1 MPDTATDLADH
12 LGNLAQLETL
22 RFITC
27 GGVDDGKSTLIGR
40 LLHDSQA
47 LFDDQIDALAADSAR
62 HGTQG
67 GDIDFALLV
76 DGLQAEREQGITIDI
91 AWRFFATDRRRFVI
105 ADAPGHP
112 QYTRNMATAASTAM
126 LAVILVDAA
135 SGIREQTRRHT
146 LICSLMGIR
155 QVVLAVNK
163 IDTVEFSEQVFDGIR
178 DDFDAMAAPF
188 NFGRITAIPVSAL
201 NGDMVLDRGG
211 NLDWYQGPTL
221 MGALEL
227 AEVDDAGLAA
237 PFRMPVGW
245 VCRASS
251 DFRGYAGRIT
261 AGRVAVGDPVR
272 LMPSGISSTV
282 SAITVGDSPRGS
294 ARKDESVMLTLADEV
309 DLSRGDMVADSAAP
323 PEVADQF
330 ECDMVWLAEDEGFA
344 GRKMEFRFGTRTV
357 TGTISAIKHLVDV
370 NSGKPLPSKSLG
382 LNGIARVAISL
393 SREVVFDAYADSRET
408 GCFIAIDRLSNAT
421 IAAGMVGFA
430 LRRSSNIHRQAL
442 TVTREDRE
450 RVNSH
455 TGHVYWFTGLS
466 GSGKST
472 IANAFETALHAK
484 GVRTYL
490 LDGDNIRHGLNRD
503 LGFSDA
509 DRIENIRRIAEVA
522 KLMADAGLVVLTA
535 FISPFRQD
543 RQMAR
548 ELMGDGDFTE
558 VFVDTP
564 LRLCE
569 ERDVKGLYKKAR
581 DGEIPNFTGIG
592 SPYEKPQNPE
602 CTLATENSTVDEL
615 VRQLMDRHSEA
626 GAQTG
631 TGRRLSDPA

>member
-1 MPDTATDLADH
+1 MPNTPDTLAGY
-12 LGNLAQLETL
+12 LANLAGLETL
-22 RFITC
+22 RLITC
-27 GGVDDGKSTLIGR
+27 GSVDDGKSTLIGR

-47 LFDDQIDALAADSAR
+47 LFDDQIDALAVDSAR

-67 GDIDFALLV
+67 EEMDFALLV

-91 AWRFFATDRRRFVI
+91 AWRFFATDKRRFVI
-105 ADAPGHP
+105 ADSPGHP

-146 LICSLMGIR
+146 RICSLMGIR

-163 IDTVEFSEQVFDGIR
+163 IDTVGYDEAAFEGIR
-178 DDFDAMAAPF
+178 DEFNTMASPFGFDST
-188 NFGRITAIPVSAL
+188 TAIPVSAL
-201 NGDMVLDRGG
+201 GGDMVLDRGG

-227 AEVDDAGLAA
+227 APVDDAGAKA

-245 VCRASS
+245 VCRPSS
-251 DFRGYAGRIT
+251 DFRGYAGRIA
-261 AGRVAVGDPVR
+261 AGEVAVGEPVR
-272 LMPSGISSTV
+272 LLPSGITSSV
-282 SAITVGDSPRGS
+282 SAITVGGSQRKS

-309 DLSRGDMVADSAAP
+309 DLSRGDVVASAASP
-323 PEVADQF
+323 PEASDQF
-330 ECDMVWLAEDEGFA
+330 ECDIVWLAEEEGLA
-344 GRKMEFRFGTRTV
+344 GRKLEFRFGTST
-357 TGTISAIKHLVDV
+357 TAGTISTIKHLVDIT
-370 NSGKPLPSKSLG
+370 SGKPLPAKSLG
-382 LNGIARVAISL
+382 LNDIARATINL
-393 SREVVFDAYADSRET
+393 AREVVFDPYSSTREM
-408 GCFIAIDRLSNAT
+408 GGFIAVDRHSNAT
-421 IAAGMVGFA
+421 VAAGMVDFA
-430 LRRSSNIHRQAL
+430 LRRAGNIHRQAL
-442 TVTREDRE
+442 TTSRADRE
-450 RVNSH
+450 ALNAH
-455 TGHVYWFTGLS
+455 PGHVYWFTGLS

-472 IANAFETALHAK
+472 IANAFESALHER

-509 DRIENIRRIAEVA
+509 DRVENIRRIAEVA
-522 KLMADAGLVVLTA
+522 RLMADAGLVVLTA

-564 LRLCE
+564 LELCE

-581 DGEIPNFTGIG
+581 DGEIPNFTGIS
-592 SPYEKPQNPE
+592 SPYEEPLDPD
-602 CTLATENSTVDEL
+602 CRLATEGSTVEKL
-615 VRQLMDRHSEA
+615 VDQLLKHHV
-626 GAQTG
+626 
-631 TGRRLSDPA
+631 GRTR